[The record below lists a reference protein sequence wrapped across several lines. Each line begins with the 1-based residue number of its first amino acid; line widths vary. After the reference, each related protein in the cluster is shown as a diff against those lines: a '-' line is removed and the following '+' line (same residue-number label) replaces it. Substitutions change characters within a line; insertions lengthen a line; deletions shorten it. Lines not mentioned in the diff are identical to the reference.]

1 MAKKSPIRIAGKK
14 ILIVLNILISVLIL
28 YPLFFSPTT
37 LIWINGFLGLII
49 PYLLVLELLLLFFW
63 LVAKPII
70 ASISLLTMIIGWKF
84 IYVLFGWH
92 PGNAFPKNN
101 PSHFL
106 GARPPAN
113 GRQGPHH
120 LGESCFYPALR
131 PHFRGNERAQARGYA
146 SRSRVLPREH

>member
-14 ILIVLNILISVLIL
+14 ILIVLNILISILIL

-70 ASISLLTMIIGWKF
+70 ASIPLLT
-84 IYVLFGWH
+84 IYLKKQKH
-92 PGNAFPKNN
+92 MTQPKK
-101 PSHFL
+101 
-106 GARPPAN
+106 
-113 GRQGPHH
+113 
-120 LGESCFYPALR
+120 
-131 PHFRGNERAQARGYA
+131 
-146 SRSRVLPREH
+146 